1 MMMKNITKHLWLAG
15 VLLGCQLHSYAQSSQ
30 LHVLNIRNSKDLQAF
45 FKYTGKD
52 IPFIS
57 GHRGGVN
64 KGFPENSIE
73 AFENT
78 LRHTPAT
85 FEIDPRLTKDS
96 AIVLMHDPTLDR
108 TTTGTGKIGD
118 YTLAELKQLKLK
130 DVEGNVTEFRIPTL
144 QEAIVWSKG
153 KTVLILDKKDVPFE
167 MTAKIIKDNQA
178 EGNVMVTVHTAKEA
192 RWYYDRNKDIVFEAF
207 VKTQAALESYE
218 AAGIPWAQIMAYVG
232 PDNSPQLKPL
242 YAQLNKRG
250 VMCMISTAPTYDKL
264 PSAAERTAA
273 YQAIIRDGASLIEA
287 DLSIEAAT
295 AIQPLMP
302 AKSAKKKFFGT
313 KEI

>member
-1 MMMKNITKHLWLAG
+1 MIVTAKKLLLAAA
-15 VLLGCQLHSYAQSSQ
+15 LIACQLYGNAQSGTIN
-30 LHVLNIRNSKDLQAF
+30 VLKIRNSKDLQEF

-52 IPFIS
+52 VPFIS

-78 LRHTPAT
+78 LRHTSAT

-96 AIVLMHDPTLDR
+96 AIVLMHDATLNR
-108 TTTGTGKIGD
+108 TTTGTGKISD

-130 DVEGNVTEFRIPTL
+130 DVEGNVTDFRIPTL
-144 QEAIVWSKG
+144 QEAITWSKG

-167 MTAKIIKDNQA
+167 MTARIIKENHA

-192 RWYYDRNKDIVFEAF
+192 RYYYDRNKDIVFEAF
-207 VKTQAALESYE
+207 VKTQKALEEYE
-218 AAGIPWAQIMAYVG
+218 AEKIPWSHIMAYVG
-232 PDNSPQLKPL
+232 PDNKPELKPL
-242 YAQLNKRG
+242 YDSLNKRG

-264 PSAAERTAA
+264 PSAADRKAA

-287 DLSIEAAT
+287 DLSIEAAD
-295 AIQPLMP
+295 AIEPLVP
-302 AKSAKKKFFGT
+302 AKSVKRKFFG
-313 KEI
+313 KKKI

>member
-1 MMMKNITKHLWLAG
+1 MIVTAKKLLLAAA
-15 VLLGCQLHSYAQSSQ
+15 LIACQLYGNAQSGTIN
-30 LHVLNIRNSKDLQAF
+30 VLKIRNSKDLQEF

-52 IPFIS
+52 VPFIS

-96 AIVLMHDPTLDR
+96 AIILMHDATLDR
-108 TTTGTGKIGD
+108 TTTGTGKISD

-130 DVEGNVTEFRIPTL
+130 DVEGNITEFRIPTL
-144 QEAIVWSKG
+144 QEAIAWSKG

-167 MTAKIIKDNQA
+167 MTARIIKENHA

-192 RWYYDRNKDIVFEAF
+192 RYYYERNKDIVFEAF
-207 VKTQAALESYE
+207 VKTQKALEEYE
-218 AAGIPWAQIMAYVG
+218 AEKIPWSHIMAYVG
-232 PDNSPQLKPL
+232 PDNKPGLKPL
-242 YAQLNKRG
+242 YENLNKRG

-264 PSAAERTAA
+264 PAAADRKAA

-287 DLSIEAAT
+287 DLSIEAAD
-295 AIQPLMP
+295 AIRPLVP
-302 AKSAKKKFFGT
+302 AKSVKMKFFG
-313 KEI
+313 KQKI

>member
-1 MMMKNITKHLWLAG
+1 MKIKNLLLAAA
-15 VLLGCQLHSYAQSSQ
+15 LLACPRHTSAQSGP
-30 LHVLNIRNSKDLQAF
+30 LNILNIRNSKDLQEF
-45 FKYTGKD
+45 FKYTGED

-64 KGFPENSIE
+64 AGFPENSIE

-96 AIVLMHDPTLDR
+96 AIVLMHDATLDR
-108 TTTGTGKIGD
+108 TTTGKGKVGD

-167 MTAKIIKDNQA
+167 MTAKIIKDNHA

-192 RWYYDRNKDIVFEAF
+192 RWYHERNKDIVFEAF
-207 VKTQAALESYE
+207 VKTQQALEEYE
-218 AAGIPWAQIMAYVG
+218 AEQIPWSHIMAYVG
-232 PDNSPQLKPL
+232 PDNNAALKPL
-242 YAQLNKRG
+242 YRNLNKRG

-264 PSAAERTAA
+264 ASAAERKAA

-287 DLSIEAAT
+287 DRSIEAAD
-295 AIQPLMP
+295 AIRSLVP
-302 AKSAKKKFFGT
+302 AQSAKKKFFG
-313 KEI
+313 KK

>member
-1 MMMKNITKHLWLAG
+1 MKIKNLLLAG
-15 VLLGCQLHSYAQSSQ
+15 AFLTCQLHTSAQSGP
-30 LHVLNIRNSKDLQAF
+30 LNVLNIRNSKDLQEF

-64 KGFPENSIE
+64 AGYPENSIE

-96 AIVLMHDPTLDR
+96 AIVLMHDATLDR
-108 TTTGTGKIGD
+108 TTTGKGKVGD

-130 DVEGNVTEFRIPTL
+130 DAEGNVTAFRIPTL
-144 QEAIVWSKG
+144 QEAIIWSKG

-167 MTAKIIKDNQA
+167 MTAKIIKDNHA

-192 RWYYDRNKDIVFEAF
+192 RWYYERNKDIVFEAF
-207 VKTQAALESYE
+207 VKTQQAMKEYE
-218 AAGIPWAQIMAYVG
+218 AEQIPWSHIMAYVG
-232 PDNSPQLKPL
+232 PDNSTALKPL
-242 YAQLNKRG
+242 YRDLNKRG

-264 PSAAERTAA
+264 ASAAERKAA

-287 DLSIEAAT
+287 DRSIEAAD
-295 AIQPLMP
+295 AIRSMMP
-302 AKSAKKKFFGT
+302 AESVKQKFFGR
-313 KEI
+313 K

>member
-1 MMMKNITKHLWLAG
+1 MKIKNLLLAG
-15 VLLGCQLHSYAQSSQ
+15 AFLTCQLHTSAQSAP
-30 LHVLNIRNSKDLQAF
+30 LNVLNIRNSKDLQEF

-64 KGFPENSIE
+64 AGFPENSIE

-96 AIVLMHDPTLDR
+96 AIVLMHDATLDR
-108 TTTGTGKIGD
+108 TTTGKGKVGD

-167 MTAKIIKDNQA
+167 MTAKIIKDNHA

-192 RWYYDRNKDIVFEAF
+192 RWYYERNKDIVFEAF
-207 VKTQAALESYE
+207 VKTQQALEEYE
-218 AAGIPWAQIMAYVG
+218 AEQIPWSHIMAYVG
-232 PDNSPQLKPL
+232 PDNSATLKPL
-242 YAQLNKRG
+242 YHNLNKRG

-264 PSAAERTAA
+264 ASAAERKAA

-287 DLSIEAAT
+287 DRSIEAAD
-295 AIQPLMP
+295 AIRSLVP
-302 AKSAKKKFFGT
+302 AQSVKKKFFG
-313 KEI
+313 KK

>member
-1 MMMKNITKHLWLAG
+1 MITKNLLLASTF
-15 VLLGCQLHSYAQSSQ
+15 LALQLSVKAQSNQ
-30 LHVLNIRNSKDLQAF
+30 LNVLNIRNSKDLQAF
-45 FKYTGKD
+45 FKYTGND
-52 IPFIS
+52 MPFIS

-78 LRHTPAT
+78 LRYTPAT

-96 AIVLMHDPTLDR
+96 AIVLMHDATLDR
-108 TTTGTGKIGD
+108 TTTGTGKISD

-130 DVEGNVTEFRIPTL
+130 DVEGKVTEYRIPTL

-167 MTAKIIKDNQA
+167 MTAKIIKDNHA

-207 VKTQAALESYE
+207 VKTQEALEEYE
-218 AAGIPWAQIMAYVG
+218 AQQIPWAQIMAYVG
-232 PDNSPQLKPL
+232 PDNSPELLPL
-242 YAQLNKRG
+242 YKNLNKRG

-264 PSAAERTAA
+264 SSAEERAAA
-273 YQAIIRDGASLIEA
+273 YRAIIRDGASLIEA
-287 DLSIEAAT
+287 DRSIEAAN
-295 AIQPLMP
+295 AIQPLIP
-302 AKSAKKKFFGT
+302 AKNNKKKFFG
-313 KEI
+313 KKRI

>member
-1 MMMKNITKHLWLAG
+1 MIKATVKK
-15 VLLGCQLHSYAQSSQ
+15 LLLTAAFIACQAQGHAQSGAIN
-30 LHVLNIRNSKDLQAF
+30 VLKIRNSKDLQEF

-96 AIVLMHDPTLDR
+96 AIVLMHDATLDR
-108 TTTGTGKIGD
+108 TTTGTGKISD

-130 DVEGNVTEFRIPTL
+130 DVEGNVTGFRIPTL
-144 QEAIVWSKG
+144 QEAITWSKG

-167 MTAKIIKDNQA
+167 MTARIIKENHA

-192 RWYYDRNKDIVFEAF
+192 RYYYERNKDIVFEAF
-207 VKTQAALESYE
+207 VKTQQALEEYE
-218 AAGIPWAQIMAYVG
+218 AEKIPWSHIMAYVG
-232 PDNSPQLKPL
+232 PDNKPELKPL
-242 YAQLNKRG
+242 YDSLNKRG

-264 PSAAERTAA
+264 PSAAARKAA
-273 YQAIIRDGASLIEA
+273 YQAIIHDGASLIEA
-287 DLSIEAAT
+287 DLSIEAAD
-295 AIQPLMP
+295 AIKPLVP
-302 AKSAKKKFFGT
+302 AKSVKGKFFG
-313 KEI
+313 KKKI

>member
-1 MMMKNITKHLWLAG
+1 MIKNIAQNLLFTSALLTTQLCTK
-15 VLLGCQLHSYAQSSQ
+15 AQSSQ
-30 LHVLNIRNSKDLQAF
+30 LNVLNIRNSMDLQAF

-96 AIVLMHDPTLDR
+96 AIVLMHDATLDR
-108 TTTGTGKIGD
+108 TTTGKGKVSD
-118 YTLAELKQLKLK
+118 YTLAELKQLQLK
-130 DVEGNVTEFRIPTL
+130 DVEGNVTNFRIPTL
-144 QEAIVWSKG
+144 QEAIEWSKG

-167 MTAKIIKDNQA
+167 MTAKIIKDNHA
-178 EGNVMVTVHTAKEA
+178 EGNVMVTVHTAEEA
-192 RWYYDRNKDIVFEAF
+192 RWYHERNKNIVFEAF
-207 VKTQAALESYE
+207 VKTQKAMEEYE
-218 AAGIPWAQIMAYVG
+218 AANIPWSHIMAYVG
-232 PDNSPQLKPL
+232 PDNKPALKEL
-242 YAQLNKRG
+242 YQQLNKRG

-264 PSAAERTAA
+264 ASAAERSAA

-287 DLSIEAAT
+287 DRSIEAAN
-295 AIQPLMP
+295 AIRLLLP
-302 AKSAKKKFFGT
+302 ANSAKKKFFGKKNT
-313 KEI
+313 

>member
-1 MMMKNITKHLWLAG
+1 MINLTVKKLLLAG
-15 VLLGCQLHSYAQSSQ
+15 ALMAWQAQGHAQSGAIN
-30 LHVLNIRNSKDLQAF
+30 VLKIRNSKDLQEF

-52 IPFIS
+52 VPFIS

-78 LRHTPAT
+78 LRHTSAT

-96 AIVLMHDPTLDR
+96 AIVLMHDATLNR
-108 TTTGTGKIGD
+108 TTTGTGKISD

-130 DVEGNVTEFRIPTL
+130 DVEGNVTDFRIPTL
-144 QEAIVWSKG
+144 QEAITWSKG

-167 MTAKIIKDNQA
+167 MTARIIKENHA

-192 RWYYDRNKDIVFEAF
+192 RYYYDRNKDIVFEAF
-207 VKTQAALESYE
+207 VKTQKALEEYE
-218 AAGIPWAQIMAYVG
+218 AEKIPWSHIMAYVG
-232 PDNSPQLKPL
+232 PDNKPELKPL
-242 YAQLNKRG
+242 YDSLNKRG

-264 PSAAERTAA
+264 PSAADRKAA

-287 DLSIEAAT
+287 DLSIEAAD
-295 AIQPLMP
+295 AIEPLVP
-302 AKSAKKKFFGT
+302 AKSVKRKFFG
-313 KEI
+313 KKKI